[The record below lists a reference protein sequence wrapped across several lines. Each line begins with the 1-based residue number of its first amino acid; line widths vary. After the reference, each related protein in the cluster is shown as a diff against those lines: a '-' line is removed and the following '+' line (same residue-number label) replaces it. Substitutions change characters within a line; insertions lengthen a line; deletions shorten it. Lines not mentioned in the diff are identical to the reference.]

1 MPDEEEIEIS
11 LEIPE
16 EEKPPP
22 EVVEYYECD
31 DNITPFGQ
39 NRLADTDSR
48 SSTDASER
56 SGLSKAQPD
65 TPQQT

>member
-1 MPDEEEIEIS
+1 MPDEEELEIS

-22 EVVEYYECD
+22 EVVTYYECD

-39 NRLADTDSR
+39 NRSADTDTQ
-48 SSTDASER
+48 SSSDASEH
-56 SGLSKAQPD
+56 SD
-65 TPQQT
+65 